1 LTGKFFSQNKNKM
14 EKNIFNK
21 RTAFKP
27 FEYPE
32 LYDFVDAINHSYW
45 IHTEYSYDSDIQDF
59 KVNLTSEEKNAVKNA
74 MLAISQIEINVK
86 RFWSNL
92 YVQFP
97 KPEFDALGSTFGES
111 EVRHSRAYSH
121 VLELLGLNDAF
132 DKLIENPVIQGRI
145 DYLSK
150 YLKNAGSN
158 NKELYTLTL
167 LLFSLFI
174 ENCSLFS
181 QFFIIKSFNKYKN
194 TFKGIDNVIQAT
206 AKEENL
212 HAMAGAHIITLI
224 KKENTEWF
232 NDEFYKTIE
241 RACKKAYLAEEKII
255 DWIFEEGELSFLPK
269 QSVLEFT
276 KNRFNKSL
284 EMIGITTIF
293 EVDKE
298 IISNF
303 KWFDIEI
310 SSETHTDFFHK
321 TPTSYSK
328 KTQSITLDDIF

>member
-1 LTGKFFSQNKNKM
+1 MSVF
-14 EKNIFNK
+14 IK
-21 RTAFKP
+21 RINFKP

-45 IHTEYSYDSDIQDF
+45 LHTEYSYDGDIQDF
-59 KVNLTSEEKNAVKNA
+59 HVNLTEIEKNSVKNA

-86 RFWSNL
+86 RFWANL

-97 KPEFDALGSTFGES
+97 KPEFDALGVTFAES

-121 VLELLGLNDAF
+121 ILELLGLNDCF

-167 LLFSLFI
+167 ALFSLFI

-181 QFFIIKSFNKYKN
+181 QFFIIKSFNKHKN

-206 AKEENL
+206 MKEEML
-212 HAMAGAHIITLI
+212 HGIAGATIINII
-224 KKENTEWF
+224 KKENSEWF
-232 NDEFYKTIE
+232 NEEFYKTIE
-241 RACKKAYLAEEKII
+241 RACKKACDAEEKII
-255 DWIFEEGELSFLPK
+255 DWIFEKGDLTFLSK
-269 QSVLEFT
+269 QIVIEFT
-276 KNRFNKSL
+276 KDRFNQSM
-284 EMIGITTIF
+284 EMIGCQKI
-293 EVDKE
+293 
-298 IISNF
+298 
-303 KWFDIEI
+303 FDINKDILKHAEWFNVEVNSEI
-310 SSETHTDFFHK
+310 HTDFFSK
-321 TPTSYSK
+321 TPTAYTK
-328 KTQSITLDDIF
+328 KAQSININDVF

>member
-1 LTGKFFSQNKNKM
+1 M
-14 EKNIFNK
+14 EEKIKLEKSVFNK

-32 LYDFVDAINHSYW
+32 LYGFVDAINHSYW
-45 IHTEYSYDSDIQDF
+45 IFSEYSYDSDIQDY
-59 KVNLTSEEKNAVKNA
+59 KVFLSPKERNAVKNA

-92 YVQFP
+92 YSQFP

-132 DKLIENPVIQGRI
+132 DKLVDNPVIQGRI

-158 NKELYTLTL
+158 NKESYTLTL

-194 TFKGIDNVIQAT
+194 SFKGIDNVIQAT

-212 HAMAGAHIITLI
+212 HAMAGAYIINLI
-224 KKENTEWF
+224 KKENT
-232 NDEFYKTIE
+232 
-241 RACKKAYLAEEKII
+241 
-255 DWIFEEGELSFLPK
+255 
-269 QSVLEFT
+269 
-276 KNRFNKSL
+276 
-284 EMIGITTIF
+284 
-293 EVDKE
+293 
-298 IISNF
+298 
-303 KWFDIEI
+303 
-310 SSETHTDFFHK
+310 FFGLV
-321 TPTSYSK
+321 SGV
-328 KTQSITLDDIF
+328 